1 MGDGFM
7 CQCPERGDP
16 HFYEF
21 WDAEREGYEKVCQ
34 CPERGD
40 PHFYTIGANVFIGCE
55 FDVSMP

>member
-1 MGDGFM
+1 M